1 MTYQE
6 ILKKL
11 KSLANLKNVA
21 GMARFGIVSKNVLGI
36 KKPVMDKIAREIGK
50 NHNLAQQLW
59 KSGIHEARVL
69 AALIDEPSLVTEK
82 QIDQWVKDFDNWGVC
97 DNACMNLFDK
107 TRFVYKK
114 AKELSGRREEFV
126 KRTGFALMAAL
137 AVHDK
142 KTNNKKFLQFLPI
155 IKRESSDE
163 RNYVRKAVNWALR
176 QIGKRNLVLNKA
188 AIKEAKEISKIGNK
202 AARWIAGDALRELQS
217 EAVQKRIR
225 SKKYAR

>member
-1 MTYQE
+1 MAYIK

-11 KSLANLKNVA
+11 KTLANPKNVA

-36 KKPVMDKIAREIGK
+36 KKPVMDKMAREIGR

-59 KSGIHEARVL
+59 KSGIYEARVL

-82 QIDQWVKDFDNWGVC
+82 QIGQWAKDFDNWGVC

-107 TRFVYKK
+107 SRFAYKK

-142 KTNNKKFLQFLPI
+142 KANDKKFLQFLPI
-155 IKRESSDE
+155 IKRESGDE

-176 QIGKRNLVLNKA
+176 QIGKRNLALNKL
-188 AIKEAKEISKIGNK
+188 AIKTAKQIQSAGGRSQS
-202 AARWIAGDALRELQS
+202 ARWIATDAIKELRSQG
-217 EAVQKRIR
+217 VQRKL
-225 SKKYAR
+225 KHK